1 MRFIARSIGLSVY
14 DVKNGA
20 IGSSLIR
27 PFYLPINKGTTNNT
41 SMRDVISPF
50 TTDYSER
57 KNRKDATNQLQMD
70 RVSGPVNTSLVRDQT
85 WS

>member
-1 MRFIARSIGLSVY
+1 MGLSAY

-20 IGSSLIR
+20 IGPSLIC

-50 TTDYSER
+50 TTDYNEI
-57 KNRKDATNQLQMD
+57 KM
-70 RVSGPVNTSLVRDQT
+70 
-85 WS
+85 

>member
-1 MRFIARSIGLSVY
+1 MRFTARSIGLSAY

-20 IGSSLIR
+20 IGQSLIR

-50 TTDYSER
+50 TTDNNEI
-57 KNRKDATNQLQMD
+57 KM
-70 RVSGPVNTSLVRDQT
+70 
-85 WS
+85 